1 MANILSV
8 YVESEGMRVIE
19 ASKAGSN
26 VTVKNAFEIPLP
38 SGMVDDGM
46 IMDVEE
52 AAKQLRTAFTN
63 NNIKKGKLV
72 FVISS
77 KKIANKE
84 IVIPYIKNQAKIEE
98 IVNANIDEYFP
109 MNNLEDYIFRH
120 TVLDTFENAEGK
132 HYSVLVMAFQKQMVE
147 GYHQI
152 AEILKMPMETVDYYS
167 NAIYQLLLKQLNHGT
182 VLALQMDREVT
193 YVSIMRDKSQLFKRS
208 IPYGRDTIVRNLADY
223 KGISEKE
230 AFEVLS
236 DPQKLDSILTPEEYG
251 ELIRDFSA
259 SVTRVAEYHTSRNP
273 GTVIE
278 LVRLLGTGVDL
289 IGFSEMLGRELG
301 IEVTMVKELA
311 GVKIPKQNM
320 NGINYEQLV
329 DYLPN
334 VGALLKSLNLKVEEE
349 KNGKVDYTFFFIL
362 LAIASVSVICV
373 SVFFIYMYKTQ
384 TEQKKKLEEE
394 IKELEIHEAAYLD
407 YLSGQQSFQTIQ
419 SYYDSTVND
428 SEALRQLIADLEQ
441 VMPKSVGINTFTLVD
456 GEMTM
461 TCASDG
467 KEPIA
472 AFVITLKELPYVSDV
487 MVQNISDTYD
497 EFGQV
502 SSTFNIVFRIH
513 MLTEEEIQTDGGIP
527 VVTAEGG
534 AQ

>member
-8 YVESEGMRVIE
+8 YVENEGMRIIE
-19 ASKAGSN
+19 ASKTGGN
-26 VTVKNAFEIPLP
+26 VTVKNAFEVPLP
-38 SGMVDDGM
+38 SDTVDDGM

-52 AAKQLRTAFTN
+52 AARQLHTAFTN
-63 NNIKKGKLV
+63 NNIKKGKLT

-84 IVIPYIKNQAKIEE
+84 IVIPYVKNQAKIEE
-98 IVNANIDEYFP
+98 IINANIDEYFP

-132 HYSVLVMAFQKQMVE
+132 HYSVLVMAFQKQLVE
-147 GYHQI
+147 GYHQV
-152 AEILKMPMETVDYYS
+152 AEILKMPVETVDYYS

-208 IPYGRDTIVRNLADY
+208 IPYGRDTIVRNLAEY

-230 AFEVLS
+230 ALYVLS
-236 DPQKLDSILTPEEYG
+236 DPQRLDATLSAEEYG

-278 LVRLLGTGVDL
+278 LVRLMGTGVDL
-289 IGFSEMLGRELG
+289 IGFPEMLGKELG
-301 IEVTMVKELA
+301 IEVTGIKEVA
-311 GVKIPKQNM
+311 GVKIPKKNI
-320 NGINYEQLV
+320 NGINYEQVV

-334 VGALLKSLNLKVEEE
+334 VGALLKSLDLKVEEE
-349 KNGKVDYTFFFIL
+349 KSTVANYSFFFVL
-362 LAIASVSVICV
+362 MAIAAVTMICI
-373 SVFFIYMYKTQ
+373 SAFFIYVYKTQ
-384 TEQKKKLEEE
+384 TDQKEKLQKE

-407 YLSGQQSFQTIQ
+407 YLATQQDYQTVKD
-419 SYYDSTVND
+419 YYDSTVNH
-428 SEALRQLIADLEQ
+428 SEALQQLILDLEQ
-441 VMPKSVGINTFTLVD
+441 VMPKSVGISTFTLVN

-461 TCASDG
+461 TCISDG
-467 KEPIA
+467 KEPMA
-472 AFVITLKELPYVSDV
+472 AFVIALKKIPYVSNV
-487 MVQNISDTYD
+487 MVQNVSDVYD

-502 SSTFNIVFRIH
+502 SSTFNITFNIQV
-513 MLTEEEIQTDGGIP
+513 MAEEEASDGIA
-527 VVTAEGG
+527 VSDVMTEGG